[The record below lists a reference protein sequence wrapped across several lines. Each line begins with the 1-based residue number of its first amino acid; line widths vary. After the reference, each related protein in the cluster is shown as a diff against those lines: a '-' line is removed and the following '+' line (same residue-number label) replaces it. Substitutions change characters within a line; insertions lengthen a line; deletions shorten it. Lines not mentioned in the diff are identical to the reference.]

1 MHFLS
6 IIHIIGLLLTATG
19 SSMLLPLFCAIYYGE
34 SDVTAFLL
42 AILINVGI
50 GLPGWF
56 CTKKHTELNIRDGI
70 IIAVAGWIIVSSASG
85 LPFMIHGSIPSFT
98 DAFFEMMSGYTTTG
112 ATILTDIEALPH
124 GLLFWRSQTHLLG
137 GMGFL
142 TLIILFLPKGMGGL
156 RLFRAESSPGQSF
169 TGEKFAARTKDTM
182 VRLWTVYLGLNLLQV
197 ILLAGGGMEL
207 FDALCTAFGTLST
220 SGYSPKNTSIGFYN
234 NAYFDWVIIVFM
246 FLGGTSFVLLYHMVY
261 GGIKEI
267 ARNTEFKWYAILV
280 AFFCVVVSLILW
292 LHGTYSGI
300 TDSVRYG
307 TFQVM
312 SLLTTTGFGTADY
325 EKWPQ
330 AAQMF
335 LYVSCLIGGCAGST
349 ASGIK
354 IVHYVIVCK
363 FIWGTV
369 RKSFFQPMSIV
380 SVRLNGKQIDVSM
393 INMAICYFIVNI
405 FIIFIGGC
413 FMTLVDDMDYV
424 TAMSSVISALMT
436 IGPGFGEIG
445 PSENFY
451 YISNVGKWFL
461 SWNMMV
467 GRLEL
472 FSALVIFYPSFWKK

>member
-19 SSMLLPLFCAIYYGE
+19 SSMLFPLLCALYYGE

-50 GLPGWF
+50 GLSAWF
-56 CTKKHTELNIRDGI
+56 FTKKHTELNIRDGI

-124 GLLFWRSQTHLLG
+124 GLLFWRSETHLLG

-246 FLGGTSFVLLYHMVY
+246 FLGGTSFVLLYHMMY

-267 ARNTEFKWYAILV
+267 VRNTEFKWYAFLIV
-280 AFFCVVVSLILW
+280 FFCLAVSMILW

-300 TDSVRYG
+300 VDSVRYG

-325 EKWPQ
+325 EQWPHS
-330 AAQMF
+330 AQMF

-354 IVHYVIVCK
+354 IVHYVIICK

-369 RKSFFQPMSIV
+369 KKSFFQPMSIV

-451 YISNVGKWFL
+451 YISNAGKWFL

-472 FSALVIFYPSFWKK
+472 FSALVIFYPSFWKR

>member
-19 SSMLLPLFCAIYYGE
+19 SSMLLPLFCAISYGE

-50 GLPGWF
+50 GLPSWF
-56 CTKKHTELNIRDGI
+56 YTKKHTELNIRDGI
-70 IIAVAGWIIVSSASG
+70 IIAVAGWIIVSSASA

-124 GLLFWRSQTHLLG
+124 GLLFWRSETHLLG

-182 VRLWTVYLGLNLLQV
+182 VRLWIVYLGLNLLQV

-246 FLGGTSFVLLYHMVY
+246 FLGGTSFVLLYHMMY

-267 ARNTEFKWYAILV
+267 LRNTEFKWYAFLIV
-280 AFFCVVVSLILW
+280 FFCLAVSLILW

-300 TDSVRYG
+300 VDSVRYG

-325 EKWPQ
+325 EQWPQ

-472 FSALVIFYPSFWKK
+472 FSALVIFYPSFWKR

>member
-1 MHFLS
+1 MV
-6 IIHIIGLLLTATG
+6 
-19 SSMLLPLFCAIYYGE
+19 LPLICSLYYGE
-34 SDVTAFLL
+34 SDFTAILL
-42 AILINVGI
+42 AALLTVGA
-50 GLPGWF
+50 GLLCWRY
-56 CTKKHTELNIRDGI
+56 TKKNNELNFRDGI
-70 IIAVAGWIIVSSASG
+70 VIAVVGWIIVSAMSG

-112 ATILTDIEALPH
+112 ATILTDIESLPH
-124 GLLFWRSQTHLLG
+124 GLLLWRSETHLLG

-169 TGEKFAARTKDTM
+169 TGEKFTARTKDTM
-182 VRLWTVYLGLNLLQV
+182 VRLWLVYIGLNILQIV
-197 ILLAGGGMEL
+197 MLVVGGMDF
-207 FDALCTAFGTLST
+207 FDATCTAFGTLST
-220 SGYSPKNTSIGFYN
+220 SGYSPKNTSIGFYD
-234 NAYFDWVIIVFM
+234 NAYFDWVIILFM
-246 FLGGTSFVLLYHMVY
+246 FLGGTSFVLLYHMMY

-267 ARNTEFKWYAILV
+267 ITNTEFKWYAGLV
-280 AFFCVVVSLILW
+280 VFFCAAVSLILW
-292 LHGTYSGI
+292 RNGTYPNIVESI
-300 TDSVRYG
+300 RYG

-312 SLLTTTGFGTADY
+312 SLLTTTGYGTADY
-325 EKWPQ
+325 EQWPQ

-380 SVRLNGKQIDVSM
+380 SVRLNGKQIDAS
-393 INMAICYFIVNI
+393 IIDMAICYFIVNI
-405 FIIFIGGC
+405 FLIFIGAC
-413 FMTLVDDMDYV
+413 FMVLVDDMDYV

-445 PSENFY
+445 PSENFFF
-451 YISNVGKWFL
+451 ISNIGKWFL
-461 SWNMMV
+461 AWNMMV

>member
-1 MHFLS
+1 MHYLS

-19 SSMLLPLFCAIYYGE
+19 SSMLLPLVCSLYYGE
-34 SDVTAFLL
+34 SDFL
-42 AILINVGI
+42 AILIAILIALGT
-50 GLPGWF
+50 GLPCWLGI
-56 CTKKHTELNIRDGI
+56 KNQKELNIRDGI
-70 IIAVAGWIIVSSASG
+70 IIAVAGWVIVSAASG

-112 ATILTDIEALPH
+112 ATILNDIEALPH
-124 GLLFWRSQTHLLG
+124 GLLLWRSETHLLG

-182 VRLWTVYLGLNLLQV
+182 VRLWAVYLGLNILQV

-220 SGYSPKNTSIGFYN
+220 SGYSPKNASIGFYD
-234 NAYFDWVIIVFM
+234 NAYFDWVIILFM
-246 FLGGTSFVLLYHMVY
+246 FLGGTSFILLYHMAY

-267 ARNTEFKWYAILV
+267 TRNTEFRWYTILT
-280 AFFCVVVSLILW
+280 ALFCCAVSLILW
-292 LHGTYSGI
+292 FQGTYSGI
-300 TDSVRYG
+300 IDAARYG
-307 TFQVM
+307 TFQAM

-325 EKWPQ
+325 EQWPQ

-354 IVHYVIVCK
+354 IVHYVIICK
-363 FIWGTV
+363 FVWGTV

-445 PSENFY
+445 PTENY
-451 YISNVGKWFL
+451 YAISDIGKWFL
-461 SWNMMV
+461 AWNMMV

-472 FSALVIFYPSFWKK
+472 FSALVVFYPSFWKK